1 MRVWAAGR
9 FPSRLRCPRAANFR
23 GCGWHAGHGRTPAR
37 RGTGVAGWPRS
48 TVSTAIPHTPAQSFA
63 RATGWRVGDQRRQQK
78 GCRARLHPARLWQG
92 GHVCAGCPDPSACV
106 YLRKCTMGWGALAAV
121 FSCCV
126 ADPLCL
132 CCAGPRCRQRISLGA
147 GGGVHGAALLH
158 RDRAMW
164 LMPCHPVLWALRL
177 VVQIAVN
184 HRQRQPRRTT
194 NRVKPWCV
202 LLMER
207 RARQTRRAAGMCL
220 YETISTTLC
229 RPRACRPKPLLRYFH
244 KGGRRRN
251 MNSHCRR
258 RGSRRL

>member
-132 CCAGPRCRQRISLGA
+132 CCAGPRCRQRS
-147 GGGVHGAALLH
+147 VHKCHSCSRLLCMATPYKCKWH
-158 RDRAMW
+158 A
-164 LMPCHPVLWALRL
+164 
-177 VVQIAVN
+177 
-184 HRQRQPRRTT
+184 
-194 NRVKPWCV
+194 
-202 LLMER
+202 
-207 RARQTRRAAGMCL
+207 
-220 YETISTTLC
+220 
-229 RPRACRPKPLLRYFH
+229 FH
-244 KGGRRRN
+244 AWW
-251 MNSHCRR
+251 
-258 RGSRRL
+258 